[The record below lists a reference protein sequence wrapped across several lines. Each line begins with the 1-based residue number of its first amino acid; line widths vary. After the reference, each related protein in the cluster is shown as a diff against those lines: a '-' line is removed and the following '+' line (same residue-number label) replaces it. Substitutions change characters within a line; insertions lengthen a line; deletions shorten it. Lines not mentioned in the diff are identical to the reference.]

1 MVGCGCGRETVP
13 LALKGFNITAIDIS
27 KEMVNYTKY
36 LCSEFK
42 TKAKAYVMDAAN
54 LKFKDNSFD
63 AVLLFNCLIDQVP
76 SHENRKKVC
85 NELWRVL
92 KPNGICIAV
101 SNNALYPGKGLCY
114 WREHVKEIPSFIA
127 HWRERD
133 FFDRIYEDGTK
144 VYVHLSTPFYLR
156 QLFKKGFRILNLTST
171 ESILSQKK
179 GITRYFAPNIVIILL
194 KRGTQ
199 NANL

>member
-1 MVGCGCGRETVP
+1 MKNRFAAIIQARYSDKQFAKDYYSRSKSGLKPYESVLVEKYLKNCREVLVVGCGCGRETVP

-127 HWRERD
+127 H
-133 FFDRIYEDGTK
+133 
-144 VYVHLSTPFYLR
+144 
-156 QLFKKGFRILNLTST
+156 
-171 ESILSQKK
+171 
-179 GITRYFAPNIVIILL
+179 
-194 KRGTQ
+194 
-199 NANL
+199 